1 MHIEMWSD
9 LVCPWCFIGKRQ
21 LEIALEKFENRD
33 QVTITHRAYQLNP
46 SADFTT
52 TPTTQMLAD
61 KYGVTLEQAKEMQRN
76 VSDAASS
83 VGLNY
88 QLDRTLSG
96 NTRDGHRL
104 LLWAQA
110 LDRNRGQDLLE
121 VLMSA
126 YFEKGESI
134 FGHEILAAFAEQVGF
149 DPSQALA
156 MLEGKEFIDLV
167 QRDQQIAQTLGC
179 TGVPFF
185 VLDEKFGV
193 SGAQSSELF
202 LSALQQA
209 WDASTTST
217 P

>member
-1 MHIEMWSD
+1 MWSD

-21 LEIALEKFENRD
+21 LEIALEQFEHRD

-61 KYGVTLEQAKEMQRN
+61 KYGVSLDQAKEMQSN
-76 VSDAASS
+76 VVQAAAS
-83 VGLNY
+83 VGLKY

-104 LLWAQA
+104 VLWAQA
-110 LDRNRGQDLLE
+110 QDHERGQQLLE
-121 VLMSA
+121 VLMHA
-126 YFEKGESI
+126 YFENGESI
-134 FGHEILAAFAEQVGF
+134 FGHEILAAFAAQVGL
-149 DPSQALA
+149 DSEQAVV
-156 MLEGKEFIDLV
+156 MLQGTEFIDRV
-167 QRDQQIAQTLGC
+167 QLDQQIAQTLGC

-202 LSALQQA
+202 ASALQQA
-209 WDASTTST
+209 WDASIAST